1 MRKIKKGIVKDFNNV
16 THRSK
21 REMLSAAG
29 APLNPKPHAGNFSPI
44 KLIPIALAV
53 AILLSFG
60 AILTLAENG
69 NVLIDEIFVKIQNIF
84 PDDDSQSAPPHID
97 RRTKYSNEF
106 NVLMLDYTGKCQY
119 YYRSVKDAVADY
131 GTDLYYPAYEGYENA
146 LQAYIIYVS
155 RGDSHVFQIEYAR
168 ENLEICWIEVGAT
181 NACESTDPQAQ
192 KYESHGTVFYIS
204 PYREEG
210 PNGYGGHIVEGVL
223 DGSCYKFF
231 VKTAEEGKSIADSLT
246 KAE

>member
-1 MRKIKKGIVKDFNNV
+1 MKLKALIASLCVI
-16 THRSK
+16 TIAATC
-21 REMLSAAG
+21 SA
-29 APLNPKPHAGNFSPI
+29 F
-44 KLIPIALAV
+44 ALAESTSE
-53 AILLSFG
+53 AIADASVVETPADE
-60 AILTLAENG
+60 AIE
-69 NVLIDEIFVKIQNIF
+69 
-84 PDDDSQSAPPHID
+84 APAIEEESVEETVIE
-97 RRTKYSNEF
+97 RSEKYSNEF
-106 NVLMLDYTGKCQY
+106 NVLTLDYVNDSDCFYK
-119 YYRSVKDAVADY
+119 SVKDAVADY